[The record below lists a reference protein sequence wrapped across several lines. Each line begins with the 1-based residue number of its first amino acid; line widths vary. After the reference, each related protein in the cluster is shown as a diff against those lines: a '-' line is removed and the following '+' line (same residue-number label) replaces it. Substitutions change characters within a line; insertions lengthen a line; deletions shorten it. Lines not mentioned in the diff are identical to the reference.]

1 MIDLKAHNPPL
12 VSIVIPCYNH
22 ENFVEDSIQSVID
35 QSYENIELIIID
47 DGSKDHSV
55 KKIKNML
62 DRCEQRFTRFEFR
75 TRPNKGL
82 SATLNEALTWC
93 KGEFYSALASDDKM
107 MPLKTEKQLEILSKQ
122 KDIVAVFGGVRVI
135 DSDNNFIMFW
145 THADQKYKFE
155 DILMHRHELPAAT
168 ALMRLN
174 AIKAIGGYN
183 PNLKIEDWYMW
194 LKLSKESNLLFLEE
208 PVCEYRSHPTNFS
221 KNIALMHIERVK
233 VLNEFKNEPKINLAF
248 LNAEWITAS
257 EYLRVNKVK
266 ALAMYSS
273 ILFRNP
279 AYFLMQCMNRIKNR
293 VV

>member
-221 KNIALMHIERVK
+221 KNIELMHIERVK

-293 VV
+293 VI